1 MIFGPSIQPA
11 VLKLSICSKTHS
23 IMCHYG
29 LVLFCSLYYFVYITS
44 PQSLSFSLTPA
55 MTLKCFSQKSLL
67 LLCLLNAPLRCYQW
81 FNNDLCTPFS
91 DSFFFLKYTWHTT
104 LVSGVQHRIWCLT
117 TLQNDYHSKS
127 SEHPSWYKVI
137 NFYFFWWEISRSFS
151 QKLLNMQYSIIN
163 ESHQSVH
170 YAVITSTRLIY
181 FITGTLY
188 LFPPFTHFTHSLSLP
203 LATTSL
209 FFVSMSLNFISFCF
223 IS

>member
-1 MIFGPSIQPA
+1 MVPLMIFGPSIQPA

-29 LVLFCSLYYFVYITS
+29 LVLSCSLYYFVYITS

-55 MTLKCFSQKSLL
+55 MTLTCFSQK
-67 LLCLLNAPLRCYQW
+67 
-81 FNNDLCTPFS
+81 PFS
-91 DSFFFLKYTWHTT
+91 SFASWTPHSDATSDLIMTYTLPFWLFFFFLRCTWHTT

-137 NFYFFWWEISRSFS
+137 NFFFFWWEISRLFS

-163 ESHQSVH
+163 DSHQSVH

-181 FITGTLY
+181 F
-188 LFPPFTHFTHSLSLP
+188 
-203 LATTSL
+203 
-209 FFVSMSLNFISFCF
+209 
-223 IS
+223 